1 MPAFAL
7 LFSLIWSATLGAVG
21 GMVAALAVW
30 MTLSAN
36 SGWHQRRRK
45 AAMWAFVMAAAFS
58 SGYALWSR
66 WGPRS
71 VPTAELYEA
80 VPGLRDREAEIVK
93 SQDWAGMDAATTHVW
108 LRGPRQA
115 AQRIA
120 ARYKLASEPSDDSSL
135 RRWGNGAPQ
144 WWPDAPCNG
153 GYAYEQG
160 SSTNRS
166 PDAGRFAIDNALDA
180 DISLYD
186 CPTTDS
192 IFVVIQRRW

>member
-36 SGWHQRRRK
+36 SGWHRRRRTC
-45 AAMWAFVMAAAFS
+45 AVWAFVIAGVFS
-58 SGYALWSR
+58 CGYGLWSR
-66 WGPRS
+66 WGPRV
-71 VPTAELYEA
+71 VPAAELYKA
-80 VPGLRDREAEIVK
+80 IPGLRDAEAEIVK
-93 SQDWAGMDAATTHVW
+93 SQDWAGMDSATTYVW
-108 LRGPRQA
+108 LRGSRQA

-120 ARYKLASEPSDDSSL
+120 ARYKLAGEPSSDSSL
-135 RRWGNGAPQ
+135 RRWSNGAPQ
-144 WWPDAPCNG
+144 WWPDAPCAG

-160 SSTNRS
+160 SNGNRS
-166 PDAGRFAIDNALDA
+166 PDAGRMVVDDVLDA

-192 IFVVIQRRW
+192 IFTVIQRRW

>member
-7 LFSLIWSATLGAVG
+7 LFSLIWSAMLGAVG

-36 SGWHQRRRK
+36 SGWHRRRRTG
-45 AAMWAFVMAAAFS
+45 AMWAFVIAGVLS

-66 WGPRS
+66 WGPRA

-80 VPGLRDREAEIVK
+80 VPGLRDAEAEIVK
-93 SQDWAGMDAATTHVW
+93 SQDWASMDSATTYVW
-108 LRGPRQA
+108 LRGRRQA

-120 ARYKLASEPSDDSSL
+120 ARYKLAGEPSSDGSL
-135 RRWGNGAPQ
+135 RRWSDGAPL
-144 WWPDAPCNG
+144 WWPDAPCAG

-160 SSTNRS
+160 SNANRS
-166 PDAGRFAIDNALDA
+166 PDAGRFGINNALDA

-186 CPTTDS
+186 CPASDS
-192 IFVVIQRRW
+192 IFAAIQRRW